1 MFKGIFTALITP
13 FKSGEVDYK
22 AFENLI
28 NWQIESGVHGL
39 IVAGTTGEG
48 PSLKNEEFLQLVKL
62 AIKIANGRV
71 PIIANTGL
79 NSTSTSIELTK
90 AAEKLK
96 VDGVMLIS
104 PYYVK
109 PTQEGLY
116 QHFKAIHD
124 ASNVPILLYNN
135 PPRTSVDLS
144 NETLVRLSKLPR
156 IKGLKDCSGNP
167 IKCSQLKL
175 MLDGDFDIVTGDDI
189 LALPYYS
196 QGAVGIVSAVANIV
210 PSLTVKLYHL
220 WSNNRIQDAIEL
232 QAILLPLHEALFCES
247 NPIAIKYAAS
257 QFGICTPELRLPLL
271 GPSEHNKKL
280 VLDVLEKLQMKL
292 NEYSN

>member
-1 MFKGIFTALITP
+1 MLMFKGVTTALITP
-13 FKSGEVDYK
+13 FKSGEVDYG
-22 AFENLI
+22 AFTNLVE
-28 NWQIESGVHGL
+28 WQIESGVHGL

-48 PSLKNEEFLQLVKL
+48 PTLKDQEFVELVKI
-62 AIKIANGRV
+62 AIKTSNKRV
-71 PIIANTGL
+71 PVIANTGL
-79 NSTSTSIELTK
+79 NSTSASIELTK
-90 AAEKLK
+90 VAEKLG
-96 VDGVMLIS
+96 VDGIMAIA

-135 PPRTSVDLS
+135 PPRTSIDIS
-144 NETLVRLSKLPR
+144 NETLVRLAQLPR

-167 IKCSQLKL
+167 IKCTKLKL
-175 MLDGDFDIVTGDDI
+175 LLDDDFDITTGDDI

-196 QGAVGIVSAVANIV
+196 QGAVGLVSAVANVV
-210 PSLTVKLYHL
+210 PSLTVKLYNL
-220 WSNNRIQDAIEL
+220 WQENKIKEAMEL

-257 QFGICTPELRLPLL
+257 QFGICSPELRLPLV
-271 GPSEHNKKL
+271 GPSEANQKL
-280 VLDVLEKLQMKL
+280 VQDTLQDLKMKL
-292 NEYSN
+292 YG